1 VAALVALDFAQARR
15 RARALGGDLNRAR
28 AQRVLIA
35 GCGELGIAI
44 APLLGDAQVFG
55 LRRDVS
61 RLPASVRP
69 VAADLLSGGGFA
81 HLPAGID
88 TLIHAPTPGERS
100 ESGYRA
106 IYVDALARLQA
117 ALPEPASDLRL
128 IYVSSTAV
136 YGQDAGEIVDEASA
150 CEPTAFNGRVLLEG
164 ERRARERVNDCV
176 ALRLSGIYGPGRHW
190 LLRRVRSG
198 ETIRAGV
205 HWTNRIHLSDAAAL
219 AARLAQLPQVPA
231 SVIGVDDQPAPE
243 HEVLDWLAGRLGLPP
258 LPRRDD
264 APAVSGKR
272 LCNHLSRSLQ
282 WRPRYASYR
291 DGYTS
296 VIAGSEPQ

>member
-1 VAALVALDFAQARR
+1 MVALDFAQARGHAR
-15 RARALGGDLNRAR
+15 TPGGNLNRTRAR
-28 AQRVLIA
+28 RVLIA
-35 GCGELGIAI
+35 GCGDLGIAI

-55 LRRDVS
+55 LRRDVA
-61 RLPASVRP
+61 RLPATLQP
-69 VAADLLSGGGFA
+69 VAADLLSGRGFA
-81 HLPAGID
+81 QLPAGID

-106 IYVDALARLQA
+106 IYVDALARLRA

-136 YGQDAGEIVDEASA
+136 YGQDSGEIVDEASA
-150 CEPTAFNGRVLLEG
+150 CEPAAFNGRVLLEG
-164 ERRARERVNDCV
+164 ERRACELADDCV
-176 ALRLSGIYGPGRHW
+176 ALRLAGIYGPGRHW

-198 ETIRAGV
+198 ESIRAGV

-243 HEVLDWLAGRLGLPP
+243 HEVLDWLAAQLGLPP
-258 LPRRDD
+258 LPRHGD
-264 APAVSGKR
+264 AASVSGKR

>member
-1 VAALVALDFAQARR
+1 MVALDFAQATQQ
-15 RARALGGDLNRAR
+15 ARTCGGGLNRAR
-28 AQRVLIA
+28 ARRVLIA

-61 RLPASVRP
+61 RLPAKLHP
-69 VAADLLSGGGFA
+69 LAADLINGSGFA
-81 HLPAGID
+81 QLPAGID

-106 IYVDALARLQA
+106 IYVDALARLCA
-117 ALPEPASDLRL
+117 ALPDPAPSLRL

-136 YGQDAGEIVDEASA
+136 YGQDAGELVDETSA

-164 ERRARERVNDCV
+164 ERRARELVDDCV
-176 ALRLSGIYGPGRHW
+176 ALRLAGIYGPGRHW

-198 ETIRAGV
+198 ESIRAGV
-205 HWTNRIHLSDAAAL
+205 HWTNRIHLADAAAL

-243 HEVLDWLAGRLGLPP
+243 HEVLDWLAERLGLPP

-264 APAVSGKR
+264 AAAVSGKR
-272 LCNHLSRSLQ
+272 LRNHLSRSLQ
-282 WRPRYASYR
+282 WQPRYASYR

-296 VIAGSEPQ
+296 EIAGSEPQ